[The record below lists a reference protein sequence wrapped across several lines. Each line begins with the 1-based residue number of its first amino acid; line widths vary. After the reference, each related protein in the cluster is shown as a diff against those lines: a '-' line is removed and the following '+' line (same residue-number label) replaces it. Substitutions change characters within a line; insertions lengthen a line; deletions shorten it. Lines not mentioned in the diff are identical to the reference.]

1 MYYDLICEAYK
12 EHCVRK
18 YYNRAY
24 DMIIAT
30 TPRWL
35 KAQKSL
41 LIGYMEKNLAVH
53 VIAVSHVCHTDMTL
67 EQFLKS
73 SFPPIKCVI
82 VEQNMK
88 SDVFDM
94 DIAINKRIFGRVMSP
109 WCPNCCQPTNLQ
121 SKTM

>member
-1 MYYDLICEAYK
+1 MA
-12 EHCVRK
+12 EHLVL
-18 YYNRAY
+18 
-24 DMIIAT
+24 AT
-30 TPRWL
+30 TTRWL

-41 LIGYMEKNLAVH
+41 IIDYMEKNLAVH
-53 VIAVSHVCHTDMTL
+53 VIEVSHVCHTDMSL
-67 EQFLKS
+67 ELFLKS